1 MTRPD
6 QAAFA
11 FLATR
16 QSYPSKAMIAPAP
29 DRAALKPILQA
40 ALRVPDHGKLEP
52 WRLVVGY
59 RDALARWADLGEAR
73 ARDLGSD
80 PVMLEKGRSQFDRS
94 HLAVVVISAPK
105 PAEKVPAIEQ
115 TLSAGALCLNLVN
128 AATAAGWAAQW
139 LTGWVAHDRAF
150 ITRAFGCTE
159 TESVA
164 GIIHIASPGPQA
176 PDRPRPDLSRT
187 VTWARKGAPWA

>member
-1 MTRPD
+1 MTRNP
-6 QAAFA
+6 AAFD

-16 QSYPSKAMIAPAP
+16 MSYPSKAMVPPAP
-29 DRAALKPILQA
+29 DRAALEPILQA

-52 WRLVVGY
+52 WRLVVGN
-59 RDALARWADLGEAR
+59 RDALSRWADLGEAR
-73 ARDLGSD
+73 ARELGGD

-105 PAEKVPAIEQ
+105 AADKVPPVEQ
-115 TLSAGALCLNLVN
+115 TLSAGALCLNIVN
-128 AATAAGWAAQW
+128 AAAAAGWAAQW

-150 ITRAFGCTE
+150 IARAFGCTE

-164 GIIHIASPGPQA
+164 GIIHIASAGAEA
-176 PDRPRPDLSRT
+176 PDRPRPDLSRI
-187 VTWARKGAPWA
+187 VTWA